1 MLKSI
6 LFSLVAMVLLSSPAL
21 AVLPECP
28 LDFKLQNQD
37 FTIGSMNL
45 VSLVG
50 AGGESTSTNTVMLLN
65 NQSDNKLCSWACQDA
80 LVMFVQSGCVT
91 GTCGGAW
98 HVMQDA
104 IVAGDQLQLIGDG
117 CGEKLESQGLAVGLG
132 QEVMKLDGSGTA
144 TGDHTLAVIQN
155 QAAGNSA
162 GTMGQSSA
170 LLAGQLSSV
179 SGGPSTSGQAITTLT
194 VGTTQ
199 TQVDL

>member
-6 LFSLVAMVLLSSPAL
+6 LFSLVAIVLLSSPAL
-21 AVLPECP
+21 AVLPTCP
-28 LDFKLQNQD
+28 PNFKLQNQD
-37 FTIGSMNL
+37 FAIGSMNL

-50 AGGESTSTNTVMLLN
+50 AGGQSTNTNTVMLLN
-65 NQSDNKLCSWACQDA
+65 NQNDNKLCSWACQDA
-80 LVMFVQSGCVT
+80 LVMFVQSGSVI

-98 HVMQDA
+98 NVMQEA
-104 IVAGDQLQLIGDG
+104 LVAGDQLQLIGDG
-117 CGEKLESQGLAVGLG
+117 CGEKLETQGLVVGLG
-132 QEVMKLDGSGTA
+132 QQVMKLDGSGTA
-144 TGDHTLAVIQN
+144 TGNHTLAVIQD

-179 SGGPSTSGQAITTLT
+179 SGGPSTSGQATSTLT

>member
-21 AVLPECP
+21 AVLPDCP
-28 LDFKLQNQD
+28 PNFKLQHQD
-37 FTIGSMNL
+37 FAIGSINL
-45 VSLVG
+45 VALVG
-50 AGGESTSTNTVMLLN
+50 AGGQSNSTNTVMLLN
-65 NQSDNKLCSWACQDA
+65 NQSDQKLCSMACQDA
-80 LVMFVQSGCVT
+80 LVMFVQSGCVI

-98 HVMQDA
+98 NVMQDA

-117 CGEKLESQGLAVGLG
+117 CGEKLETQGLVVGLG
-132 QEVMKLDGSGTA
+132 QQVMKLDGTGTA

-179 SGGPSTSGQAITTLT
+179 SGGPCTSGQATTTLT